1 MPKAEAML
9 EVLRNARRVGFVF
22 GGGSA
27 RCAFQ
32 VGVVETLAELGV
44 RASLTLGISGGVWN
58 AAAVAVGNERRLRYY
73 WRCFVRLPHLD
84 LRNLLADGSPFLYAR
99 LHERTFAEYV
109 GVEALKAP
117 GAAPLWVGV
126 TRLSD
131 FTPHLFR
138 AQDFDDPLPLLLASN
153 YLPPFYTLPPRIGG
167 VRYGDGALS
176 DNLPYEKAFEEG
188 CDAVV
193 ILANKGLSDG
203 GLFRRPGDA
212 DHRVPPEL
220 AGRTLVIRPRHR
232 LPVAFAER
240 RWSHLKPV
248 MELGRLRTREL
259 LLGERHPETDLRGE
273 APPHTRLLWK
283 AYRLASQRLGRG

>member
-1 MPKAEAML
+1 MPKAVDCL
-9 EVLRNARRVGFVF
+9 DVLRNARRVGFVF
-22 GGGSA
+22 GGGSS

-32 VGVVETLAELGV
+32 VGVVEVLAELGV

-73 WRCFVRLPHLD
+73 WRCYVRMPHVD
-84 LRNLLADGSPFLYAR
+84 LRNVLEDGSPFLYSR
-99 LHERTFAEYV
+99 LHQRTFAEYV

-131 FTPHLFR
+131 LTPHLFR

-153 YLPPFYTLPPRIGG
+153 FLPPFYTRPPRIDG
-167 VRYGDGALS
+167 VRYADGALS

-193 ILANKGLSDG
+193 IMAQRGLSDG

-220 AGRTLVIRPRHR
+220 AERTVVIRPRHR

-240 RWSHLKPV
+240 RWSHLVPI
-248 MELGRLRTREL
+248 MELGRLRAREV
-259 LLGERHPETDLRGE
+259 LLGEQHDETDVRSV
-273 APPHTRLLWK
+273 APAHNRLLWK
-283 AYRLASQRLGRG
+283 AVHLAGRRLRDA